1 MKWRIFIKWK
11 NLRKR
16 FFAPQPLLLRS
27 EWRKDSE
34 TAKKN
39 TSLRGGANA
48 DEVISWNINYIS
60 RDCFATRQL
69 SLTLAMTYSNLLT
82 IFSLRAVPSLIFQ
95 FFKITFFKTKNFLS
109 RRERCFLGAAKRLS
123 SHAAKKFPL
132 QWRGLGWGSTCS
144 GLSNI

>member
-1 MKWRIFIKWK
+1 MRRVFWHKD
-11 NLRKR
+11 NL
-16 FFAPQPLLLRS
+16 AQLTVQLGWGLSRS
-27 EWRKDSE
+27 GLSNHA
-34 TAKKN
+34 AKKN

-95 FFKITFFKTKNFLS
+95 FFKIAFFKTKNFLS
-109 RRERCFLGAAKRLS
+109 RRKRWIVAYKVANPK
-123 SHAAKKFPL
+123 HKKQISKINKFSY
-132 QWRGLGWGSTCS
+132 R
-144 GLSNI
+144 IM